1 MAAPVTGGNTDRAMD
16 QIFLL
21 TLQTSLVLALVGVGL
36 QSRWSDLIYALSRP
50 MLVLRAVVAVNLI
63 VPLAAVLLVELFP
76 LEPVVKAGIILMA
89 VSPLAPA
96 VPARM
101 LKVGATP
108 SFTVG
113 LYVVLVLLSIIIVPS
128 TLAILSSIYPV
139 DVRFAPEA
147 AARLVIS
154 SILMPLLIGILVG
167 AFFPAIAK
175 RALKPARVLSS
186 AGLLLCLVLITTMM
200 WDEMTALLGNGAL
213 LVILLTIA
221 AGLLAGRLLGGPG
234 RNDRAALSAAA
245 ALRHPGLAGA
255 IIAENFAGR
264 GIEAVTML
272 FLLASVLTTTIYF
285 AANKARGP
293 AGIVGGRP
301 I

>member
-1 MAAPVTGGNTDRAMD
+1 MVE

-36 QSRWSDLIYALSRP
+36 QSRWGDLAYALSRP
-50 MLVLRAVVAVNLI
+50 MLVLRAVVAVNVI
-63 VPLAAVLLVELFP
+63 VPLAAVLLVELFQLAP
-76 LEPVVKAGIILMA
+76 IIKAGIILMA
-89 VSPLAPA
+89 VAPLAPA

-113 LYVVLVLLSIIIVPS
+113 LYIVLVLLSIIIVPI
-128 TLAILSSIYPV
+128 TLAILSRFYPV
-139 DVRFAPEA
+139 DVHFAPTA
-147 AARLVIS
+147 AARLAIA
-154 SILMPLLIGILVG
+154 SIFIPLLIGIVVG
-167 AFFPAIAK
+167 AFFPSIAK
-175 RALKPARVLSS
+175 RAVKPARFLSS
-186 AGLLLCLVLITTMM
+186 IGLLLCLVLVTIMM

-213 LVILLTIA
+213 LAIVLTIG
-221 AGLLAGRLLGGPG
+221 AGLLAGHFLGGPA

-255 IIAENFAGR
+255 IIAENFAGT
-264 GIEAVTML
+264 GIEPVTML
-272 FLLASVLTTTIYF
+272 FLLTAVLTTAIYF
-285 AANKARGP
+285 AVAKSRPIGV
-293 AGIVGGRP
+293 VGGKP

>member
-1 MAAPVTGGNTDRAMD
+1 ME
-16 QIFLL
+16 QLFLL
-21 TLQTSLVLALVGVGL
+21 TLQTSLVLALVAVGL
-36 QSRWSDLIYALSRP
+36 QSRWSDLSYALRRP
-50 MLVLRAVVAVNLI
+50 ALVLRAVVAVNVI
-63 VPLAAVLLVELFP
+63 VPLVAVLLVELFP

-89 VSPLAPA
+89 VAPLAPA

-113 LYVVLVLLSIIIVPS
+113 LFVVLVLLSIVIVPI

-139 DVRFAPEA
+139 HVRFAPEA
-147 AARLVIS
+147 AARLAVA
-154 SILMPLLIGILVG
+154 SILMPLIIGILVG
-167 AFFPAIAK
+167 TFFPTIAK

-186 AGLLLCLVLITTMM
+186 AGLLLCLVLITIMM

-221 AGLLAGRLLGGPG
+221 AGLFAGHVLGGPE

-245 ALRHPGLAGA
+245 ALRHPGIAGA
-255 IIAENFAGR
+255 IIAENFAGA
-264 GIEAVTML
+264 GIEAVTMM
-272 FLLASVLTTTIYF
+272 FLLAAVVTTAVYF
-285 AANKARGP
+285 AANKARRP
-293 AGIVGGRP
+293 AGVIGGRP